1 MQLDSL
7 RLERFRSCPN
17 VTINLRS
24 DLTVL
29 VGENNGGKSNIIDG
43 LRLLT
48 LPLSGRRERYP
59 DDDDLRRGST
69 EKNFAIEGRFSGL
82 SDTVKGL
89 LISAVPDPTADLA
102 ILGMRY
108 QCKMLGNSRGKTTL
122 WAGKFDTAEPEPG
135 ATELI
140 RHVFLPPLRDAR
152 QALGSGGTTRI
163 ATLLQHFLIE
173 GEEVGFLDH
182 VRRARAPHRVVDAVN
197 SEIDTALGNLTRGV
211 RPQTASLGFT
221 TEVLADIAR
230 DLRFRLADSG
240 IPPEDIR
247 FSGLGYANLLY
258 MATVVV
264 ELARAREADLTLFLV
279 EEPEAHLHP
288 QLQMLVL
295 DFLLGQAKDSTT
307 QTVPAGQPEGRIQ
320 VVVTTHSPNLTAW
333 VSPEHLVVVRS
344 VRDATL
350 NPPVHH
356 TVSIPIATLGL
367 SAPALRKVSRYLDV
381 TRSALLFG
389 SRALLVEGIA
399 EALLL
404 PVIAQHHVLQGDAH
418 AWQRFRGTVLVPI
431 DGVDFAPYVEVL
443 LRPAGGSTIADRVV
457 VVTDADPTVPGNRKA
472 DLEAQAADWGT
483 GGKLNVI
490 TNAVTLEYELF
501 HAGNKALLKT
511 AFLALYPQSE
521 DRWIQEV
528 DATQPNDQATA
539 FVDLLT
545 KKQTRKGD
553 FAQRV
558 ADLIEVGQPFQVPEY
573 LAQAIR
579 KAAEE

>member
-1 MQLDSL
+1 MHLDFL

-48 LPLSGRRERYP
+48 LPLNGRRERYP
-59 DDDDLRRGST
+59 EDEDLRRGST
-69 EKNFAIEGRFSGL
+69 EKTFALEGRFSGL

-89 LISAVPDPTADLA
+89 LISAVPDPTTDVA

-108 QCKMLGNSRGKTTL
+108 QCKTSGNSRGKTTF

-135 ATELI
+135 STDLI

-163 ATLLQHFLIE
+163 ATLLQHFLVD
-173 GEEVGFLDH
+173 GEEAGFLDH
-182 VRRARAPHRVVDAVN
+182 VRRAQAPHRVVSAVN
-197 SEIDTALGNLTRGV
+197 TEIDTALGGLTRGV
-211 RPQTASLGFT
+211 RPQNASLGFS
-221 TEVLADIAR
+221 TEVLADVAR
-230 DLRFRLADSG
+230 DLRFRLADAG

-264 ELARAREADLTLFLV
+264 ELAKAREADLTLFLV

-295 DFLLGQAKDSTT
+295 DFLLGQAKKSATEI
-307 QTVPAGQPEGRIQ
+307 VPAGQPEGRIQ

-333 VSPEHLVVVRS
+333 VSPEHIVVVRS
-344 VRDATL
+344 VRDDAVT
-350 NPPVHH
+350 PPIHR

-367 SAPALRKVSRYLDV
+367 SAPVLRKISRYLDV

-404 PVIAQHHVLQGDAH
+404 PAIAERHVLRDDAH
-418 AWQRFRGTVLVPI
+418 GWQRFRGTVLVPI
-431 DGVDFAPYVEVL
+431 DGVDFAPYVEIL
-443 LRPAGGSTIADRVV
+443 LRPSGGATVADRVV
-457 VVTDADPTVPGNRKA
+457 VVTDADPSVPGNREA
-472 DLEAQAADWGT
+472 DLEAQATGWGT
-483 GGKLNVI
+483 ADKLSVF
-490 TNAVTLEYELF
+490 TNAVTLEQELF
-501 HAGNKALLKT
+501 DAGNQALLRT

-521 DRWIQEV
+521 GRWTDEV
-528 DATQPNDQATA
+528 DVAQPQDRAAA
-539 FVDLLT
+539 FVGLL
-545 KKQTRKGD
+545 KAKQTRKGD

-558 ADLIEVGQPFQVPEY
+558 ADLIEAGEPFQVPAY
-573 LAQAIR
+573 LAQAIQR
-579 KAAEE
+579 AAEQ

>member
-1 MQLDSL
+1 MHLDSL

-17 VTINLRS
+17 LTISLRS

-29 VGENNGGKSNIIDG
+29 VGENNGGKSNIIDA

-48 LPLSGRRERYP
+48 LPLNGRRERYP
-59 DDDDLRRGST
+59 EDDDLRRGST
-69 EKNFAIEGRFSGL
+69 EKTFTVEGHFSGL

-89 LISAVPDPTADLA
+89 LISAVPDPATDLA

-108 QCKMLGNSRGKTTL
+108 QCKAAGNTRGKTTM

-152 QALGSGGTTRI
+152 QALGSGGATRI
-163 ATLLQHFLIE
+163 ATLLQHFLVD
-173 GEEVGFLDH
+173 GEEGGFLDH
-182 VRRARAPHRVVDAVN
+182 VRRAQAPHRVVNAVN
-197 SEIDTALGNLTRGV
+197 TEIDTALGNLTRGV

-221 TEVLADIAR
+221 TEVLADVAR
-230 DLRFRLADSG
+230 DLRFRLADAG

-264 ELARAREADLTLFLV
+264 ELAKAREADLTLFLV

-295 DFLLGQAKDSTT
+295 DFLLDQAKKSAT
-307 QTVPAGQPEGRIQ
+307 QAIPAGQPEGRIQ
-320 VVVTTHSPNLTAW
+320 VIVTTHSPNLTAW
-333 VSPEHLVVVRS
+333 VSTEHLVVVRS
-344 VRDATL
+344 VRDEAV
-350 NPPVHH
+350 NPPIHR

-367 SAPALRKVSRYLDV
+367 GAPALRKIGRYLDV

-404 PVIAQHHVLQGDAH
+404 PAIAQHHVLRDDAH
-418 AWQRFRGTVLVPI
+418 AWQRFRGTVVVPI
-431 DGVDFAPYVEVL
+431 DGVDFSPYIEVL
-443 LRPAGGSTIADRVV
+443 LRPFGGSTVADRVV
-457 VVTDADPTVPGNRKA
+457 VLTDADPSVPGDRKA
-472 DLEAQAADWGT
+472 DLEAQAAGWGT
-483 GGKLNVI
+483 AAKLSVF
-490 TNAVTLEYELF
+490 TNAVTLEHELF
-501 HAGNKALLKT
+501 NTGNQTLLKT

-521 DRWIQEV
+521 ARWTEEV
-528 DATQPNDQATA
+528 NGVQPDARATA
-539 FVDLLT
+539 FVDLL
-545 KKQTRKGD
+545 KIKQTRKGD

-558 ADLIEVGQPFQVPEY
+558 ADLIEAGEAFQVPAY

-579 KAAEE
+579 KVAEQ